1 MFLNSTGKSMS
12 VFKADVIVIGGGIVG
27 SSIAY
32 RIAEK
37 KHSVILLEKGR
48 VGEEASGRNGG
59 GVRQQDRHPAEIP
72 LAMEAIE
79 IWARMKDELDWDVGY
94 RRGGN
99 LHYAHSQEK
108 MDLLQER
115 FERETRLGLKVEMLS
130 SEDARRITPSLS
142 EGIELFGA
150 KYCPS
155 DGSANPLLATKAIAR
170 MARERG
176 VHIQEHAPVAHFN
189 ADRGKVTAALTAKDV
204 YEGDV
209 FVNAAG
215 PWAKGLCNRIGLDV
229 PITVQGESKII
240 TEPLSPMIEPF
251 VQSDMFYF
259 RQALEGNFHVAG
271 ELTKRPVDVFEKD
284 VDFETFIDVS
294 RWLPVFFPFFRH
306 INVIRCFTGLIHYTP
321 DRIPIL
327 DKAPGFENLF
337 LAAGFSGHG
346 FCLGPIVGRL
356 MAEWVVDGASSIDLK
371 AFRWN
376 RFAQSSDALSGR

>member
-1 MFLNSTGKSMS
+1 MS

-27 SSIAY
+27 TSIAQ

-48 VGEEASGRNGG
+48 VGEEASGRCGG

-72 LAMEAIE
+72 LAMESIE

-99 LHYAHSQEK
+99 LSYAHSQEK
-108 MDLLQER
+108 LDLFKER
-115 FERETRLGLKVEMLS
+115 FERETKLGLKVEMLS
-130 SEDARRITPSLS
+130 PEEARRITPSLS
-142 EGIELFGA
+142 ENIELLGA

-155 DGSANPLLATKAIAR
+155 DGTANPLLATKAIAR
-170 MARERG
+170 MAREMG
-176 VHIQEHAPVAHFN
+176 VHIHEHAPVSHFN
-189 ADRGKVTAALTAKDV
+189 ADRGKVTAVLTDTDV
-204 YEGDV
+204 YEGNV

-215 PWAKGLCNRIGLDV
+215 PWAKGLCKLIGLDV
-229 PITVQGESKII
+229 PITVQGESTII
-240 TEPLSPMIEPF
+240 TEPLPRMIEQF

-284 VDFETFIDVS
+284 IDFDTFVDVS
-294 RWLPVFFPFFRH
+294 RWVPTFFPFLRH
-306 INVIRCFTGLIHYTP
+306 VNIIRCFTGLIHYTP
-321 DRIPIL
+321 DRLPIL

-337 LAAGFSGHG
+337 LTAGFSGHG

-356 MAEWVVDGASSIDLK
+356 MAEWVADGGSSMDLN
-371 AFRWN
+371 AFRWD
-376 RFAQSSDALSGR
+376 RFVT